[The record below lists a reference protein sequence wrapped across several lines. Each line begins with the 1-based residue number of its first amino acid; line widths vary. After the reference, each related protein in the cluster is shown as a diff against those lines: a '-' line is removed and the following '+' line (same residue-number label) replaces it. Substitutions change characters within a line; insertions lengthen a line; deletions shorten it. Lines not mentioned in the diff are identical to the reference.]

1 MEKKQI
7 SYELLH
13 TRQKVFKK
21 MKYLYILFMSLCLT
35 LLIQTSSNALT
46 PTSTPTPKKS
56 ATSTVEQNVS
66 DLKDKIASRVAEL
79 KLVDR
84 RGVIGTVTEITNT
97 QIKIQDGVGNTKFID
112 VDELT
117 KFASPSAKGAF
128 GISDITKGSRIGVLG
143 LYNKQS
149 RRILARFVDV
159 LELPLIVNGAVAT
172 IDNKN
177 FSVTILTTEGKQY
190 SVDIENSTKTSEYS
204 KGGGLTRAGFSKI
217 VEEERITVVGFID
230 KKNKTNIV
238 ATRVILFP
246 DIPKNP
252 KIANVNPA
260 LNPDANTPST
270 GSGKKLTPL

>member
-1 MEKKQI
+1 
-7 SYELLH
+7 
-13 TRQKVFKK
+13 
-21 MKYLYILFMSLCLT
+21 MKYLYIVCVSFCLT
-35 LLIQTSSNALT
+35 LLIQTSSFALT
-46 PTSTPTPKKS
+46 PTSTPSPTEKLTSPTPKKTT
-56 ATSTVEQNVS
+56 TSTVEQDVS

-84 RGVIGTVTEITNT
+84 RGVIGTVTETTNT
-97 QIKIQDGVGNTKFID
+97 QIKIQDGVGNIKFID

-117 KFASPSAKGAF
+117 KFASPSASGTF
-128 GISDITKGSRIGVLG
+128 GISDITKGSKIGVLG

-149 RRILARFVDV
+149 RRILARFIDV
-159 LELPLIVNGAVAT
+159 LDLPLIVNGAVAT

-177 FSVTILTTEGKQY
+177 FSITILTTEGKQY
-190 SVDIENSTKTSEYS
+190 SVDIENSTKTLQYS
-204 KGGGLTRAGFSKI
+204 KDSGLTKAGFSKI
-217 VEEERITVVGFID
+217 TEDERITVVGFID

-252 KIANVNPA
+252 KIANANPA
-260 LNPDANTPST
+260 VDPDANTPST